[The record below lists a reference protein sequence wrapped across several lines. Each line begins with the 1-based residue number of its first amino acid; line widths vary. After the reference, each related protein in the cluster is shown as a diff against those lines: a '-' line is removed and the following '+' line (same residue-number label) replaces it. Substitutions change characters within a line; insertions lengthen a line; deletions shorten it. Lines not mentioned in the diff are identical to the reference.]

1 MRANTMVNLQT
12 GFEPVHVI
20 YDYWDQ
26 PRSGVAD
33 YHGEPHWF
41 ENVFDE
47 ARDTHSDDYWLTRL
61 TPDEFANAK
70 EQSEI
75 FLRWRQAFDRGE
87 VDLSS
92 HPALPDESERYAE
105 LKNRIQNAIK
115 SNETQRFKVSGK
127 FILLGAPMKNREMAT
142 FQVQWN
148 G

>member
-1 MRANTMVNLQT
+1 MMVNLQT
-12 GFEPVHVI
+12 GFELVYVI

-41 ENVFDE
+41 ENIFDE
-47 ARDTHSDDYWLTRL
+47 EHDTYSEDYWLTRL
-61 TPDEFANAK
+61 TPAESARAK
-70 EQSEI
+70 ELSEI

-92 HPALPDESERYAE
+92 HPALPQDTEHYAE
-105 LKNRIQNAIK
+105 LKEGIQNAIK
-115 SNETQRFKVSGK
+115 SKAAERFKVSGK
-127 FILLGAPMKNREMAT
+127 FALLNLSMPKREMAT
-142 FQVQWN
+142 FQVQWR